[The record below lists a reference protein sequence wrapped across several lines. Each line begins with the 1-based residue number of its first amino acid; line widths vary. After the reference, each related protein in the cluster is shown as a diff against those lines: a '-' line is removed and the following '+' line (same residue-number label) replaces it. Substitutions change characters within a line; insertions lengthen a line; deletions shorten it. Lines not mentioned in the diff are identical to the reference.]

1 MDLSDFERKLDKNV
15 EDLKILKSRKQRRT
29 LRIFVSNVTH
39 PPMLKDKP
47 SRSVLF
53 PPEKV
58 PERIGQDEILLPQTW
73 QLRVGGRLLVR
84 FF

>member
-39 PPMLKDKP
+39 PPILKNGP

-53 PPEKV
+53 PPEIV